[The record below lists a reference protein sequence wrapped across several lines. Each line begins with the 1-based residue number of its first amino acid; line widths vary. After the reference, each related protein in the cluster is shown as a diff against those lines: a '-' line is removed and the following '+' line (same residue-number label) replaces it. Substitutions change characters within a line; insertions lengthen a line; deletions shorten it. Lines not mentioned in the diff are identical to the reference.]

1 MSQLH
6 FLFLENSPDD
16 AQLIINELRNS
27 NFIFDHSLADNE
39 KDFISA
45 LDKFNPDVIFS
56 DYYLPTYNGLEAI
69 KEVKKKHNHIP
80 VIIITEAINEET
92 AVECMKAGAS
102 DYVLKDKLSK
112 LAISTESVLT
122 IAKLNKEKKRNLEL
136 LRNNEQTYRT
146 LIEQAADAIFT
157 GNFVGD
163 FKQVNTA
170 ACKLTG
176 FSKEELLT
184 MKMKDIF
191 TETQLIIKPFQYDDF
206 ITGES
211 VINEREIFTKEGNLV
226 PVEMNSIK
234 IDNNSFLSIIRDLS
248 ERKKIE
254 KELKDHEERLRNIIE
269 HTSNLFYMQTV
280 DGEFT
285 YISPQTRLFF
295 DCEPEEMLHERNSF
309 FSENSINVEGK
320 MNTQKAIETGVTQ
333 LPFELELVGKK
344 GRKIWVEVHEA
355 PVIERGKVIG
365 IVGALVD
372 ITNWKTAYNTLVL
385 NEQKFKKLFSDAP
398 DGILLMDSNGVIID
412 CNQAYCELLESCKDR
427 IVNTKI
433 SASICP
439 KDKSVFNIKLPELI
453 KCGKSEGE
461 IGLVTDKNNFICT
474 RRSASAIYDESGEF
488 AGAIVHTHDITEQKK
503 NRDEI
508 RAREERLSA
517 IFNAADNISFI
528 LSSVEGENSE
538 ILDFSPG
545 SENLFGYKKDEVIGK
560 PVKILH
566 IDETIKNF
574 TKYLDKMKYGE
585 EGFKGQTT
593 MVKKS
598 GDKFPALHTAYP
610 IFDNEGGLSQALGV
624 TIDISKIIETE
635 DALKKREEQLTTLIN
650 ASPDIICFKDG
661 NGRWILANDSN
672 IALFQL
678 EGVDYFGKT
687 DAELAP
693 YSSFYKDAF
702 LACIDTDEVA
712 WKKGTILQNEEIIS
726 IPDGTSKNF
735 DLIKVPLFHQNGDR
749 KALVVLGRDITEN
762 KKLEAQLRH
771 SHKMEAV
778 GLLASGIAHNFNNIL
793 QAIVGYIDFAKEGLN
808 ETEQRY
814 KDIDQIDLHV
824 KRATKLTKSLLA
836 VGKDQFMEK
845 NEVDLNDII
854 IPIVDLTNRATQ
866 NNIEVRFN
874 PHKDLPL
881 VYVDG
886 GHIDQVIM
894 NIFINA
900 RDAMP
905 DGGVITVATNSIEID
920 EIFCSKNVWA
930 KPGKYILV
938 KISDTGHGMGSDT
951 KRRIFEPYFTTKDMD
966 KGTGLGL
973 STAFG
978 IIYQHNG
985 LFNVISE
992 KGKGSTFEI
1001 YLPFS

>member
-1 MSQLH
+1 MSQLR
-6 FLFLENSPDD
+6 FLFLEDSPDD
-16 AQLIINELRNS
+16 AELIIDELRKLD
-27 NFIFDHSLADNE
+27 FIFDHILVDNE
-39 KDFISA
+39 KDFIAA
-45 LDKFNPDVIFS
+45 LDKFNPDVVFS

-69 KEVKKKHNHIP
+69 KEVKQKHNHIP
-80 VIIITEAINEET
+80 VIVITGALNEET

-102 DYVLKDKLSK
+102 DYVLKDKLSR

-122 IAKLNKEKKRNLEL
+122 IAKLNKENRRTLEL
-136 LRNNEQTYRT
+136 LKNNERTYRT
-146 LIEQAADAIFT
+146 LIEQAGDAIFK
-157 GNFVGD
+157 GNLDGD
-163 FKQVNTA
+163 FNQVNPA

-176 FSKEELLT
+176 FSKEELLA
-184 MKMKDIF
+184 MNMKDIF
-191 TETQLIIKPFQYDDF
+191 SENQLNLKPFQYDDLNR
-206 ITGES
+206 GES
-211 VINEREIFTKEGNLV
+211 VINEREIFTKEGNFV
-226 PVEMNSIK
+226 PVEMNSKK
-234 IDNNSFLSIIRDLS
+234 IDDNSYLSIIRDLS
-248 ERKKIE
+248 GRKKIE
-254 KELKDHEERLRNIIE
+254 KNLKDHEDRLRNIIE
-269 HTSNLFYMQTV
+269 HTSNLFYMQTL

-295 DCEPEEMLHERNSF
+295 DCDPEEMLHKRNSF
-309 FSENSINVEGK
+309 FSENSINEEGK
-320 MNTQKAIETGVTQ
+320 KSTQKAIDTGETQ
-333 LPFELELVGKK
+333 LPFELELIGKE

-355 PVIERGKVIG
+355 PVIEKSKVIG

-372 ITNWKTAYNTLVL
+372 ITNWKIAYNSLVL
-385 NEQKFKKLFSDAP
+385 NEQKFKKLFSEAP
-398 DGILLMDSNGVIID
+398 DGILLIDSSGIIID
-412 CNQAYCELLESCKDR
+412 CNQAYCVLLESSKDK

-433 SASICP
+433 SESICP
-439 KDKSVFNIKLPELI
+439 KDKDVFKIKLPELI
-453 KCGKSEGE
+453 KSGKSEGE

-488 AGAIVHTHDITEQKK
+488 AGAIVHTHDISEQKK
-503 NRDEI
+503 NQDEI
-508 RAREERLSA
+508 RAREERLTA

-528 LSSVEGENSE
+528 LSSVEGEDSE
-538 ILDFSPG
+538 IMDFSPG
-545 SENLFGYKKDEVIGK
+545 SENIFGYTKNEAIGK

-566 IDETIKNF
+566 TSDTIKDF
-574 TKYLDKMKYGE
+574 TKYLNKMKNGE

-598 GDKFPALHTAYP
+598 GDKFPAIHTAYP
-610 IFDNEGGLSQALGV
+610 IFDNEGELSQALGV

-635 DALKKREEQLTTLIN
+635 EALKKREEQLTTLIN

-661 NGRWILANDSN
+661 DGKWILANDSD
-672 IALFQL
+672 ITLFQL

-702 LACIDTDEVA
+702 LACMDTDEVA
-712 WKKGTILQNEEIIS
+712 WRKGTISQDEEIIP
-726 IPDGTSKNF
+726 IPDGTSKIF
-735 DLIKVPLFHQNGDR
+735 DVIKVPLFHQNGAR

-762 KKLEAQLRH
+762 KQLEVQLRH
-771 SHKMEAV
+771 SQKMEAV

-793 QAIVGYIDFAKEGLN
+793 QAIVGYIDFAKDGLN

-814 KDIDQIDLHV
+814 KDIDQIGQHV

-845 NEVDLNDII
+845 NDVDLNDII

-874 PHKDLPL
+874 PFKSLPL

-886 GHIDQVIM
+886 GHVDQVIM

-905 DGGVITVATNSIEID
+905 DGGLITVSTDSIEID

-938 KISDTGHGMGSDT
+938 KISDTGHGMDLDT
-951 KRRIFEPYFTTKDMD
+951 KRRIFEPYFTTKEID

-978 IIYQHNG
+978 IISQHNG

-1001 YLPFS
+1001 YLPFF

>member
-1 MSQLH
+1 MSQLR
-6 FLFLENSPDD
+6 FLFLEDSPAD
-16 AQLIINELRNS
+16 AELIIAELGKS
-27 NFIFDHSLADNE
+27 DFVFDHILVNNE
-39 KDFISA
+39 KDFIAA
-45 LDKFNPDVIFS
+45 LDKFNPDVIFT

-69 KEVKKKHNHIP
+69 KEVKQKHNHIP
-80 VIIITEAINEET
+80 IIVITGAINEET
-92 AVECMKAGAS
+92 SVECMKAGAS
-102 DYVLKDKLSK
+102 DYVLKDKLSR

-122 IAKLNKEKKRNLEL
+122 IAKLNKENKRTLEL
-136 LRNNEQTYRT
+136 LKSNERTYRT
-146 LIEQAADAIFT
+146 LIEQAGDAIFK
-157 GNFVGD
+157 GNLDGD
-163 FKQVNTA
+163 FNQVNSA

-176 FSKEELLT
+176 FSKEELLA
-184 MKMKDIF
+184 MNMKDIF
-191 TETQLIIKPFQYDDF
+191 SENQPNLKPFQYDDLNR
-206 ITGES
+206 GES
-211 VINEREIFTKEGNLV
+211 VINEREIFTKEGRFV
-226 PVEMNSIK
+226 PVEMNSKK
-234 IDNNSFLSIIRDLS
+234 IDDNSYLSIIRDLS
-248 ERKKIE
+248 RRKKIE
-254 KELKDHEERLRNIIE
+254 KNLKDHEDRLRNIIE
-269 HTSNLFYMQTV
+269 HTSNLFYMQTL

-285 YISPQTRLFF
+285 YISPQTKLFF
-295 DCEPEEMLHERNSF
+295 DCDPEEMLHKRNSF
-309 FSENSINVEGK
+309 FSENSINEEGK
-320 MNTQKAIETGVTQ
+320 KNTQKAIETGITQ
-333 LPFELELVGKK
+333 LPFELELIGKK

-355 PVIERGKVIG
+355 PVIEKGKVIG

-372 ITNWKTAYNTLVL
+372 ITNWKTAYNSLVL
-385 NEQKFKKLFSDAP
+385 NEQKFKKLFSEAP
-398 DGILLMDSNGVIID
+398 DGIILMDSKGVIID
-412 CNQAYCELLESCKDR
+412 CNQAYCVLLESSKDK

-433 SASICP
+433 SDSICP
-439 KDKSVFNIKLPELI
+439 KDKDIFNIKLPVLI
-453 KCGKSEGE
+453 KNGKSEGE
-461 IGLVTDKNNFICT
+461 IDLVTDKNNFICT
-474 RRSASAIYDESGEF
+474 RRSASAIYDETGEF
-488 AGAIVHTHDITEQKK
+488 AGAIVHTHDISEQKK
-503 NRDEI
+503 SQDEI

-517 IFNAADNISFI
+517 IFNAADNISFV

-560 PVKILH
+560 PVKLLY

-610 IFDNEGGLSQALGV
+610 IFDNEGKLSQALGV
-624 TIDISKIIETE
+624 TI
-635 DALKKREEQLTTLIN
+635 
-650 ASPDIICFKDG
+650 
-661 NGRWILANDSN
+661 
-672 IALFQL
+672 
-678 EGVDYFGKT
+678 
-687 DAELAP
+687 
-693 YSSFYKDAF
+693 
-702 LACIDTDEVA
+702 
-712 WKKGTILQNEEIIS
+712 
-726 IPDGTSKNF
+726 
-735 DLIKVPLFHQNGDR
+735 
-749 KALVVLGRDITEN
+749 DITEN

-771 SHKMEAV
+771 SQKMEAV

-814 KDIDQIDLHV
+814 KDIDQIGLHV
-824 KRATKLTKSLLA
+824 KRATNLTKSLLA

-866 NNIEVRFN
+866 NNIEVIFN
-874 PHKDLPL
+874 PNKDLPL

-905 DGGVITVATNSIEID
+905 DGGLISVTTNSIEID
-920 EIFCSKNVWA
+920 EIFCSKNLWA

-938 KISDTGHGMGSDT
+938 KISDTGHGMDSDT
-951 KRRIFEPYFTTKDMD
+951 KRRILEPYFTTKELD

-978 IIYQHNG
+978 IISQHNG

-1001 YLPFS
+1001 YLPFFK